1 MNSHLLEYTSI
12 IAYIITGIIAGIV
25 NTLAGGGS
33 LFTLSLLMFL
43 GMPVGMAN
51 GTNRLGILFQN
62 FTGAYTFHKNNLLDI
77 PSSLKY
83 IIPSLIGAVVGAFT
97 VADID
102 EQTLQYIIGTLMVFM
117 LIPIFKKNNPTKKV
131 SFSSHQKPKFTIW
144 RDNII
149 FFAIGFY
156 GGFVQAG
163 IGIMILVGV
172 SNLGKMTLIR
182 ANAIKMLIIATYTLP
197 VFIVFLVK
205 GQVMWIAAI
214 LLAVGQVIGTWFA
227 GRFASG
233 SDKANGF
240 IKWLLVSMVV
250 ISIFKM
256 FGLAQWLINYF
267 Q

>member
-1 MNSHLLEYTSI
+1 MNPHLLEYTSI
-12 IAYIITGIIAGIV
+12 IAYVITGIVAGIV

-62 FTGAYTFHKNNLLDI
+62 VTGSYTFHKNKLLDV

-83 IIPSLIGAVVGAFT
+83 LIPSLIGAIFGAFT

-102 EQTLQYIIGTLMVFM
+102 EQTLQYIIGGLMVCM
-117 LIPIFKKNNPTKKV
+117 LIPIFKKTNSSTV
-131 SFSSHQKPKFTIW
+131 VFSSGQKPKFTIW

-163 IGIMILVGV
+163 IGIMILVSV

-197 VFIVFLVK
+197 VFIVFLLK
-205 GQVMWIAAI
+205 GQVMWEAAI
-214 LLAVGQVIGTWFA
+214 LLAIGQVIGTWFA
-227 GRFASG
+227 GKFASG
-233 SDKANGF
+233 SEKANNF
-240 IKWLLVSMVV
+240 IKWLLVCMVV
-250 ISIFKM
+250 VSILKM
-256 FGLAQWLINYF
+256 FGIATWLINYI

>member
-1 MNSHLLEYTSI
+1 MDPHLLEYTSI
-12 IAYIITGIIAGIV
+12 IAYIITGIVAGIV

-43 GMPVGMAN
+43 GMPVGIAN

-62 FTGAYTFHKNNLLDI
+62 FTGAYTFHKNKLLDI

-83 IIPSLIGAVVGAFT
+83 LIPSLIGAVFGALT

-102 EQTLQYIIGTLMVFM
+102 EETLQYVIGTLMVLM
-117 LIPIFKKNNPTKKV
+117 LIPIFKGGESSQTFAMKV
-131 SFSSHQKPKFTIW
+131 GQKPKFQYW

-172 SNLGKMTLIR
+172 SKLGKMTLIR

-197 VFIVFLVK
+197 VFIVFLLK
-205 GQVMWIAAI
+205 GQVVWIAAI
-214 LLAVGQVIGTWFA
+214 LLAIGQVIGTWFA
-227 GRFASG
+227 GKFASG
-233 SDKANGF
+233 SEKANTF

-250 ISIFKM
+250 ISILKM
-256 FGLAQWLINYF
+256 FHLTTWLINCF

>member
-1 MNSHLLEYTSI
+1 MDSHLFEYTSI

-43 GMPVGMAN
+43 GMPVGVAN

-62 FTGAYTFHKNNLLDI
+62 ATGAYTFKKSNLLDI
-77 PSSLKY
+77 PSSLRFV
-83 IIPSLIGAVVGAFT
+83 IPSLIGAIVGAVT

-102 EQTLQYIIGTLMVFM
+102 EQTLQYIIGTLMIGM
-117 LIPIFKKNNPTKKV
+117 LYPILKKKKHSPAV
-131 SFSSHQKPKFTIW
+131 QFAVGQKPKYTVW

-163 IGIMILVGV
+163 IGIMILVSV

-182 ANAIKMLIIATYTLP
+182 ANAIKMLIIAVYTLP
-197 VFIVFLVK
+197 VFLVFLYK
-205 GQVMWIAAI
+205 GQVMWLAAI

-227 GRFASG
+227 GKFASG
-233 SDKANGF
+233 SEKANEI
-240 IKWLLVSMVV
+240 IKWLLVSMVA
-250 ISIFKM
+250 ISILKM
-256 FGLAQWLINYF
+256 FGLLTWLVHLF